1 MIENVPD
8 GAIDIDLDQQIRG
21 LLSECFGSGFSGSR
35 SPNGAPIARFLMRD
49 NGALIAHLACHAKTL
64 ICAGRIYLTLG
75 VSEACV
81 RPDHRGRGV
90 LKALLSDMHAA
101 LPSEYAFS
109 LLFGYSK
116 FYQSS
121 GYVNVANLSNCIGET
136 YSEVMVRELTAQVRW
151 PTSSVH
157 LVGARF

>member
-1 MIENVPD
+1 MIENLPD
-8 GAIDIDLDQQIRG
+8 SAIDSDLDQQIRD
-21 LLSECFGSGFSGSR
+21 LLIECFGPSFSASR
-35 SPNGAPIARFLMRD
+35 SSQGAPMARFLMRD
-49 NGALIAHLACHAKTL
+49 SGALIGHLACHAKTV

-81 RPDHRGRGV
+81 RPRDRGRGV
-90 LKALLSDMHAA
+90 LKTLLSHMHDS

-121 GYVNVANLSNCIGET
+121 GYFNVANLSNCIGEI

-157 LVGARF
+157 LIGARF